1 MRSNDAI
8 SHNGMDENKEI
19 EMNET
24 TTPEAEV
31 VDTEAATSGIYE
43 VGFQIIPTIS
53 ADSSLDVFSNLKKVT
68 ETHGTEVISSGAP
81 ELVDLAYEMRKKIG
95 GKFQRY
101 NQGYFGWIKFA
112 APVSNIAKLR
122 AEIEKIEEV
131 LRFIITSTVRENTM
145 ISQKPIAVKRIE
157 PEEEGIA
164 KEEMT
169 PAAIDQEIDK
179 TLEGLEIK

>member
-1 MRSNDAI
+1 
-8 SHNGMDENKEI
+8 MDENKEI
-19 EMNET
+19 DINET
-24 TTPEAEV
+24 TSSQAEV

-53 ADSSLDVFSNLKKVT
+53 ADSSLDVFSNLKKIIDAN
-68 ETHGTEVISSGAP
+68 GTELIASGTP

-95 GKFQRY
+95 GKFQKY

-112 APVSNIAKLR
+112 ASTSNIAKIR
-122 AEIEKIEEV
+122 TEIEKVEEV
-131 LRFIITSTVRENTM
+131 LRFIVISTVRENTM

-157 PEEEGIA
+157 PEDEGVA